1 MFFKVSLATSGIHL
15 HSIILKGQSRRERK
29 DKSDRQNCFKLP
41 LKTHKLYRKT
51 EARSAED
58 KQIGI
63 SQYKDEWR
71 VLNIF
76 WQLFSI
82 QRLTKRWH
90 DFFSDMF
97 LLRFA
102 ICILFSNELPH
113 LFVSCLLFC
122 FLQLLLKHLVYS
134 VLLKQDKHLWE
145 HPLRNW
151 RMQLVSK
158 G

>member
-51 EARSAED
+51 EAKA
-58 KQIGI
+58 
-63 SQYKDEWR
+63 QYKDEWR